1 MDFIDKTYLFNK
13 LGETPIDDSAENLEA
28 AINIFLSEVQE
39 LMDNFEQYKLA
50 SKIDNSKR
58 KEVLKG
64 LLLDDINDLKIT
76 ADGIGYR
83 LGFDKD
89 VLKSA
94 EHVVAD
100 ANLSKFPK
108 TLDEASDSVVK
119 YANDDRYENVSFKQ
133 VDENHFVVYG
143 NVSGTKHY
151 KILKSINFQDPQEK
165 LDKLIGIVVD

>member
-39 LMDNFEQYKLA
+39 LKDNFEQYKLA

-64 LLLDDINDLKIT
+64 KILDDLCDIKVT
-76 ADGIGYR
+76 TDGIGYR
-83 LGFDKD
+83 LGFDKE
-89 VLKSA
+89 VLKAA

-108 TLDEASDSVVK
+108 TLDEASGSVIK

-133 VDENHFVVYG
+133 IDEDHFVVYG

-151 KILKSINFQDPQEK
+151 KILKGVNWSDPQEK